1 MPPVF
6 NNWFTFFSNIH
17 NYETTSAATSKLF
30 KLTFHTNL
38 YGKHSITINAIDAWN
53 KDQTSLGTVLG
64 PLLFN
69 IYLNDLLFF
78 AKDVGICNFADD
90 TTAYISDQSLENDLK
105 SLEKNS
111 ILAIRWFENNYMKL
125 NTDKF
130 YLIVSG
136 YNYEQVCANIEK
148 DLIWG
153 RISVKLLEI
162 TIFRNLKFDKHV
174 LKLCSKANQ
183 KLSVLSGMVKLLSFN
198 KRRTLFKAF
207 VKSQFKYCPIVWIFH
222 S

>member
-1 MPPVF
+1 MLGLPQGSVF
-6 NNWFTFFSNIH
+6 
-17 NYETTSAATSKLF
+17 
-30 KLTFHTNL
+30 
-38 YGKHSITINAIDAWN
+38 
-53 KDQTSLGTVLG
+53 G

-69 IYLNDLLFF
+69 IYLNDLFF
-78 AKDVGICNFADD
+78 FLKDVGICNFADD
-90 TTAYISDQSLENDLK
+90 TTAYISDQNLENVLK
-105 SLEKNS
+105 SLEKHS
-111 ILAIRWFENNYMKL
+111 ILAIRWFEKNYMKL